1 MKKPFIFVAGC
12 ILALGITACDVK
24 FGDVSGNIS
33 NILELKV
40 PESIT
45 YDNVDTVSWNSVSNC
60 DGYTVSVDGKE
71 YNTTALS
78 YTVSF
83 AETKDFTFMIKARG
97 KALYTSDSP
106 WSETF
111 TWHYEK
117 KDNGGNQDDRKTKLA
132 WPTNIQFNDATI
144 SWNEVP
150 NAIGYQLKI
159 EETQAIYETA
169 RTSYDVSAIFKES
182 TSFNVKLRSIAP
194 EESNYLNSEWTVAT
208 PFSYVKPIDT
218 IQIGFNDTYKSN
230 GLGRTI
236 DLINSSSF
244 KPKSGSGY
252 IFNEANLF
260 SRSLVEETIGDQSA
274 TYEYGTS
281 FDSFYDK
288 WKLDM
293 GVKVANNQ
301 LGIDGNNFL
310 PGTADFNVEIKGG
323 YEKVSQQET
332 EELYIKM
339 HHNIVGK
346 SVEIFGHASDYDYYA
361 SILSDNFKNAARKVV
376 DKKTAETFVN
386 SWGTHVIMA
395 AYYGAAFE
403 ASYYNICHKGY
414 SEDNWYVG
422 VEVAVRKHL
431 FFSDLDVGVDIDFE
445 RETREN
451 NENHLT
457 KFEAHAVGGE
467 SVALS
472 NDLENFKTAYD
483 AWAKSVNEST
493 YTIIDFPDNSLY
505 CIWDFLDDSYASQK
519 AILDQYLVE
528 NCQVKLDSI
537 KSKLSNIYNQTE
549 CSFTLDNNDNGS
561 ANIVSVNGQA
571 PQANHKFM
579 KSDRIKISAT
589 PNPGFKFSNWVVKE
603 GELSS
608 DVDLTS
614 STVEFYLVTDTI
626 LYPLFTLDE
635 SMKNY
640 TFTALVKTESTTQG
654 RAVFTVTG
662 IPVLYNGQEYI
673 YGNAYYQGALNGT
686 RFNDVERFSLM
697 LDNTTALFGGVVSWI
712 GSQGDSDES
721 GHAAWDLTYTHDS
734 YVLSYL
740 HRNPKDDFAGNEAV
754 KITINGIC
762 VKVGAPTKDISTYP
776 EVIKTSFSANIF
788 TESTNQGRAN
798 FDFYGVKAVYN
809 NQEYAY
815 GCAYFNGKTGG
826 TRFNDVSQISFKNS
840 TAEILNG
847 GTMIYRGSKNDRD
860 ESGMY
865 TSTSFK
871 VNSTEC
877 YYMAECGYDDF
888 AGNENV
894 TFSITNMCIRT
905 SDTLSSNY
913 RYLKLIEK
921 DYKVTVY
928 AEGKYEDYV
937 TFSALGI
944 ETKYDNK
951 TALLGYAYYYGKI
964 SGDRFNDCDRVVMKF
979 DGSVAVQG
987 GLMHYTGNHDD
998 RSTQQTLAS
1007 YSNGVSDTFTYC
1019 AEYCADDF
1027 PGKDATTMRI
1037 AINGICLLA

>member
-1 MKKPFIFVAGC
+1 MKKSFIFVAGC

-132 WPTNIQFNDATI
+132 WPTNIQFNDAII

-150 NAIGYQLKI
+150 NAIGYQLRI

-169 RTSYDVSAIFKES
+169 RTSYDVSAIFNQS
-182 TSFNVKLRSIAP
+182 TSFSVKLRSIAP
-194 EESNYLNSEWTVAT
+194 EDSRYLNSEWTVAT
-208 PFSYVKPIDT
+208 PFNYVKPIDT
-218 IQIGFNDTYKSN
+218 VQIGFDDTYKSN

-236 DLINSSSF
+236 DLINSNSF

-252 IFNEANLF
+252 IFNEADLF
-260 SRSLVEETIGDQSA
+260 SRTLVEETIGDQSA

-281 FDSFYDK
+281 FDSFYSK
-288 WKLDM
+288 WKADID
-293 GVKVANNQ
+293 VKVSNNL
-301 LGIDGNNFL
+301 LGIDGANFL
-310 PGTADFNVEIKGG
+310 PGTADFNIEVKGG
-323 YEKVSQQET
+323 YQGVSQKET
-332 EELYIKM
+332 KELYIKM

-376 DKKTAETFVN
+376 DKKTAENFVN

-403 ASYYNICHKGY
+403 ASYYNISHNVY
-414 SEDNWYVG
+414 EENDWYVG
-422 VEVAVRKHL
+422 IEVGVKSHL
-431 FFSDLDVGVDIDFE
+431 FFSDVDTNVKFDLE
-445 RETREN
+445 NDTRTN
-451 NENHLT
+451 NEKQLT

-467 SVALS
+467 SVPLA
-472 NDLENFKTAYD
+472 NDLENFKGAYD
-483 AWAKSVNEST
+483 TWAKSVNENT
-493 YTIIDFPDNSLY
+493 YVMIDFPEHSLY

-528 NCQVKLDSI
+528 NCQVKLDYI
-537 KSKLSNIYNQTE
+537 KSKISGLYNQTE
-549 CSFTLDNNDNGS
+549 CSFTLENNDNGS
-561 ANIVSVNGQA
+561 ASIVSVNDETPA
-571 PQANHKFM
+571 TNYKFM
-579 KSDRIKISAT
+579 KDDKIKLTAT
-589 PNPGFKFSNWVVKE
+589 PNNGFKFNKWVVKE
-603 GELSS
+603 GQISD
-608 DVDLTS
+608 DVDLS
-614 STVEFYLVTDTI
+614 NPNVEFYLHTNTV
-626 LYPLFTLDE
+626 LFPLFTLDE
-635 SMKNY
+635 SMKDIA
-640 TFTALVKTESTTQG
+640 FTATVKTESTVQG
-654 RAVFTVTG
+654 TATFVMSG
-662 IPVLYNGQEYI
+662 IPVLYNGEEYL
-673 YGNAYYQGALNGT
+673 YGNAYYEGNLHGK
-686 RFNDVERFSLM
+686 RFNDVERFSLI
-697 LDNTTALFGGVVSWI
+697 LDNRTALFGGLVSWI

-721 GHAAWDLTYTHDS
+721 SHAAWDPTYTHNSSEIS
-734 YVLSYL
+734 YI

-754 KITINGIC
+754 KITINGLCI
-762 VKVGAPTKDISTYP
+762 KVGTPTKDISTYP
-776 EVIKTSFSANIF
+776 EMIKTSFSTNIY
-788 TESTNQGRAN
+788 TESTNQGRAK
-798 FDFYGVKAVYN
+798 FDFYGVKVAYDDH
-809 NQEYAY
+809 EYAY

-847 GTMIYRGSKNDRD
+847 GTMVYRGSKNDRD
-860 ESGMY
+860 ETGMY

-871 VNSTEC
+871 ANSTEC

-894 TFSITNMCIRT
+894 TFSITNMCIKT

-913 RYLKLIEK
+913 RYLNFIEK

-928 AEGKYEDYV
+928 AESKHEDDV
-937 TFSALGI
+937 NFSALGI
-944 ETKYDNK
+944 ETKYSN
-951 TALLGYAYYYGKI
+951 TAVLFGYSYFEGKI
-964 SGDRFNDCDRVVMKF
+964 KGDRLNDCDRVVLKF
-979 DGSVAVQG
+979 EDATALQG
-987 GLMHYTGNHDD
+987 GFMHYTGNHDD
-998 RSTQQTLAS
+998 KNTQQTLAS
-1007 YSNGVSDTFTYC
+1007 YSNGFSDTLTYC

-1027 PGKDATTMRI
+1027 PGKDATSMRI
-1037 AINGICLLA
+1037 AINGICLSA